1 MGKVVPGPGY
11 IGPEVVTCGFGKKVR
26 KVTAVVGAEYEVLP
40 LNPRKKKHRGRRCV
54 ILDFVRDGIG
64 CAYKAV
70 VRFLDNNRW
79 GRVDIADLKAEGLT
93 EGD

>member
-11 IGPEVVTCGFGKKVR
+11 IAPVVVTCGFGSRVR
-26 KVTAVVGAEYEVLP
+26 KVTAVVGAEYEVQP

-54 ILDFVRDGIG
+54 ILGFARDDIG
-64 CAYKAV
+64 YPGKAV
-70 VRFLDNNRW
+70 VRFLDNNRR
-79 GRVDIADLKAEGLT
+79 GRVDVADLKAEGLT